1 MYSGHTIVISIIV
14 SSRLLYLQIAKDM
27 LSGVEVN
34 IGFCV
39 LLFIVSGQTSCFSGW
54 TTPAPITRCCCFVHF
69 IWVLYRGPFLIA
81 KTFLTP
87 V

>member
-1 MYSGHTIVISIIV
+1 MYSGHIIVISIII
-14 SSRLLYLQIAKDM
+14 SSRPLYLQIAKDM
-27 LSGVEVN
+27 LIGVEVN

-54 TTPAPITRCCCFVHF
+54 ITPPPITGCCFVHF
-69 IWVLYRGPFLIA
+69 IWVLYLGPFLIA
-81 KTFLTP
+81 KTFFTP

>member
-1 MYSGHTIVISIIV
+1 MYSGHIIVFSIII

-27 LSGVEVN
+27 LSGVEVI

-39 LLFIVSGQTSCFSGW
+39 LLFIVSGQTSYFRGW
-54 TTPAPITRCCCFVHF
+54 ITPPPTTRCYFVHF
-69 IWVLYRGPFLIA
+69 IWVLYHGPFLIA
-81 KTFLTP
+81 KTFLAP